1 MKFAQIEQGGANL
14 IEAYDQ
20 TRIRINGRDYACGLA
35 VTAEAVVS
43 DWGPGCIAD
52 LEANHVETLLAS
64 QPQVVIIGTGARQQ
78 FPESSLYFG
87 LLERGI
93 GVEIMDTGA
102 ACRTYN
108 ILVSEGRRVV
118 AGLLL
123 DSSETPHGP

>member
-1 MKFAQIEQGGANL
+1 MKFAQIEQSGANL
-14 IEAYDQ
+14 IDAYDQ
-20 TRIRINGRDYACGLA
+20 TRIRINGRDYARALA
-35 VTAEAVVS
+35 VTAEAVIA
-43 DWGPGCIAD
+43 DWGPGRIAD
-52 LEANHVETLLAS
+52 LDTGHVEALLAL
-64 QPQVVIIGTGARQQ
+64 QPQVVIIGTGTRQQ
-78 FPESSLYFG
+78 FPDPTLYFG

-123 DSSETPHGP
+123 G